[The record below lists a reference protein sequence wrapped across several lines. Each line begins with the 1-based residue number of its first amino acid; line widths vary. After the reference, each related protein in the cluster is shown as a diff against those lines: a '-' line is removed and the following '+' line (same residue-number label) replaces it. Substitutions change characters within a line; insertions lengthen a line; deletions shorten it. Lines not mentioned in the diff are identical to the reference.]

1 MQLISVQN
9 PAARRRQM
17 LASAILG
24 LFTLFIPATAA
35 AGDELPR
42 LEFKTIELKP
52 FSGEPTEAE
61 RGTLTVRERF
71 GATGGK
77 LLELPVLRLK
87 SRAARPQTTVIHL
100 VGGPGGSG
108 LMAARSRRQRLFDA
122 LREVADV
129 VTYDQRGAGE
139 ARPALT
145 CQERIVLPLDQ
156 PGDGHAQLQALLG
169 IVRPCAQRLRGEGHD
184 LAAYNTVESAH
195 DLDQLRAALGVEKIT
210 LWGTSYG
217 THLALAYARLYPQRV
232 ERMVLAGVE
241 GPDHTYKLPSDQE
254 RQLERIAEWVKSD
267 PEVSRA
273 IPDFVG
279 LVREV
284 LARVER
290 SPVTTEVTVLGKN
303 QKMPLTIG
311 RWDLE
316 RITAE
321 GIGRTRTAHNLP
333 LFYWQMSQ
341 GDFSR
346 VAPLVRSQ
354 RSISVGGAMA
364 YLMDVASSASPER
377 LARIRR
383 EAPERLLS
391 DAINFPF
398 PAIGAAWEVPELPES
413 FRAPLTS
420 DVPTLLVSGTLD
432 GRTPPTNAEE
442 IRAGLTNA
450 THLLIENA
458 GHDED
463 LFSESAEMRQRIV
476 AFVQGKT
483 VSAETISIPRP
494 TLAWPGR

>member
-1 MQLISVQN
+1 MLTSV
-9 PAARRRQM
+9 
-17 LASAILG
+17 ILG
-24 LFTLFIPATAA
+24 LCASLIPETTAPA
-35 AGDELPR
+35 DDLPR
-42 LEFKTIELKP
+42 LEFKAIEFTP

-71 GATGGK
+71 GAVGGK

-87 SRAARPQTTVIHL
+87 SRAARPKSTVIHL

-108 LMAARSRRQRLFDA
+108 LLAARSRRQRLFDA

-139 ARPALT
+139 ALPKLAAG
-145 CQERIVLPLDQ
+145 ERASLPLDQ
-156 PGDGHAQLQALLG
+156 LVDRQTQLEALFGLA
-169 IVRPCAQRLRGEGHD
+169 RTCAEKLRGEGHD

-232 ERMVLAGVE
+232 ERMVLAGIE
-241 GPDHTYKLPSDQE
+241 GPDHTYKLPSDQQ

-290 SPVTTEVTVLGKN
+290 SPVTTEVTVLGKS
-303 QKMPLTIG
+303 QKMPLTIS

-346 VAPLVRSQ
+346 VAQLVRSQ
-354 RSISVGGAMA
+354 RNVSVGGAMA
-364 YLMDVASSASPER
+364 DLMDSASSASVER

-383 EAPERLLS
+383 EATECLLG

-398 PAIGAAWEVPELPES
+398 PDIRAAWNVPELPED
-413 FRAPLTS
+413 FRAPLVS
-420 DVPTLLVSGTLD
+420 DVPTLLISGTLD

-442 IRAGLTNA
+442 IRAGLTQA

-476 AFVQGKT
+476 AFVQGEK
-483 VSAETISIPRP
+483 VSGEPIKIPLP
-494 TLAWPGR
+494 MLAWPGRE